1 MILFI
6 FDLGNINMIK
16 QLLNSESVQ
25 SMSIFTDTKTYSK
38 KVTDTVSNKNESGK
52 KITSQKESPEVPEK
66 PK

>member
-1 MILFI
+1 M

-16 QLLNSESVQ
+16 QLLSSESVQ
-25 SMSIFTDTKTYSK
+25 SIGIFTDTKTYSK